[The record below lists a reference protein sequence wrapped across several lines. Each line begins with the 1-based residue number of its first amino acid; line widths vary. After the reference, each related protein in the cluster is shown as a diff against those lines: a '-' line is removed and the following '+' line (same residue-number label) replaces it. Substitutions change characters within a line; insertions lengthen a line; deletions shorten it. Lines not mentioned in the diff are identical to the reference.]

1 MTPVLYSASEQDFTS
16 LGLGVLNDALS
27 CKVDTVL
34 NGVFE
39 LEMQYP
45 VTGKRYSDLKVSNII
60 KATSQHNGIAQLFDI
75 HSITKPLNG
84 VVTVY
89 ASHVSNRKQFIP
101 IMPCSASNIADA
113 FIAIKGHSAEDN
125 PFTFWTDKT
134 TSASFKLTSPA
145 SLGQVLGGMEGSIL
159 DVYRGEYEFDNW
171 TIKFWNHRGQDNGV
185 SLRYG
190 KNITSIEQEESISNT
205 ITGVCPFWADADG
218 NTVVIP
224 EAVVES
230 SSADNF
236 PFRRT
241 VVKDF
246 SNVFDEIP
254 TVEQLRNYTQT
265 YISVNNIGV
274 PSVSID
280 VSYENLADYEEY
292 KNVALF
298 EQVRLGDTVHVYF
311 EPLDIEAEARVVETV
326 YNVLIDK
333 YEKVHVGS
341 VKTSLSNVINAD
353 ADFAKNTAAHAA
365 SKVTNALEQAFI
377 DALASL
383 SGADG
388 GNIVINQNETTGK
401 PYEILIMDT
410 DDVSTARNVLRL
422 NMNGL
427 GLSTNG
433 INGPYTAA
441 ITGEGIVATAITTG
455 TLDAAKVNVSNLYA
469 NNILVTNSED
479 VGAAI
484 RRLEL
489 SDEGLESTISNI
501 KIGARNYIRALDGIS
516 VNTSKQLC
524 TYTYDPTN
532 GTYVLTATA
541 RGTSTEF
548 SQIYVAP
555 ADVYSIS
562 EIAGKECR
570 FHAESI
576 VCSNPSLDARVY
588 IYFMNSSKKVISAT
602 DLLQDTLSRSITV
615 PANTVYIQ
623 PVLRIDQN
631 KAEATG
637 TTLTVRG
644 LMLEVG
650 NKDSDWVPAHEDANA
665 QMGAMQT
672 SIEQNAESIIL
683 SAQSINQRIDKVTN
697 GYGIIWDLNA
707 GGDYAGGE
715 ARIQK
720 YDHETGTFSNAAGW
734 LMWNGTKRT
743 VPVTDFNP
751 NTMVP
756 YNVPIYLVLRL
767 TSADGTTGTIYPVW
781 YNGGWKYLNKGANAS
796 TSGQA
801 VASWT
806 WVENTDIILGS
817 CVEPGSE
824 KQFTETVV
832 YDPPRTYKSI
842 NESVI
847 TKESLAAS
855 ISVNARNIELKVS
868 STDYTGAKIASK
880 INQSPSSVVIEASHI
895 SLSGKTINLTS
906 DNIAIN
912 STNFS
917 VDKNGTATAKS
928 LNITG
933 GSINITTTDQTLD
946 IIRLNHTKSSTY
958 ISSSMFIVENKSTA
972 DNPYLKVTMQ
982 GGGVWMS
989 NTNLNKTL
997 ATLYTTG
1004 GGGVLDLYNT
1014 SDSEES
1020 RLTSGS
1026 LRLIDGK
1033 GKLRMLCNKSGL
1045 SFYSDSAKEISNIA
1059 STSSGIGSL
1068 YLKDGTRARCIVN
1081 DGGAYWYSSTGTL
1094 RCWLNPTSGL
1104 IFYNASGKVTK
1115 TYSAT

>member
-246 SNVFDEIP
+246 SNVFDEMP

-455 TLDAAKVNVSNLYA
+455 TLDAARVTVSNLYA

-501 KIGARNYIRALDGIS
+501 KIGARNYIRALDGVS
-516 VNTSKQLC
+516 VVTTTSLC
-524 TYTYDPTN
+524 TYTYDPSN

-541 RGTSTEF
+541 RGTSTAF
-548 SQIYVAP
+548 SQIYVAN
-555 ADVYSIS
+555 ANVYSIS

-588 IYFMNSSKKVISAT
+588 INFMNSSKKVISGT
-602 DLLQDTLSRSITV
+602 YLLQDTLSRSITV
-615 PANTVYIQ
+615 PTNTVYIQ
-623 PVLRIDQN
+623 PVLRIDHHN
-631 KAEATG
+631 AEATG

-665 QMGAMQT
+665 QMGEMQS
-672 SIEQNAESIIL
+672 SITQNA
-683 SAQSINQRIDKVTN
+683 
-697 GYGIIWDLNA
+697 
-707 GGDYAGGE
+707 
-715 ARIQK
+715 
-720 YDHETGTFSNAAGW
+720 H
-734 LMWNGTKRT
+734 
-743 VPVTDFNP
+743 
-751 NTMVP
+751 
-756 YNVPIYLVLRL
+756 
-767 TSADGTTGTIYPVW
+767 
-781 YNGGWKYLNKGANAS
+781 
-796 TSGQA
+796 
-801 VASWT
+801 
-806 WVENTDIILGS
+806 
-817 CVEPGSE
+817 
-824 KQFTETVV
+824 
-832 YDPPRTYKSI
+832 
-842 NESVI
+842 
-847 TKESLAAS
+847 
-855 ISVNARNIELKVS
+855 NIELKVS
-868 STDYTGAKIASK
+868 STDYTGATIASK
-880 INQSPSSVVIEASHI
+880 INQSASSVVINASHI

-958 ISSSMFIVENKSTA
+958 ISSNMFIVENKSTA
-972 DNPYLKVTMQ
+972 DNPYLKGMLQ
-982 GGGVWMS
+982 GGGLFFL
-989 NTNLNKTL
+989 NTNANKSL
-997 ATLYTTG
+997 ASLTITSGY
-1004 GGGVLDLYNT
+1004 GVFRLYNT
-1014 SDSEES
+1014 GDSEEG

-1026 LRLIDGK
+1026 LRFIDGA
-1033 GKLRMLCNKSGL
+1033 GVQRTVYNKDGIV
-1045 SFYSDSAKEISNIA
+1045 FND
-1059 STSSGIGSL
+1059 SSGNKIGNYSPYFKIL
-1068 YLKDGTRARCIVN
+1068 SGVGNSGQVNANSYKDYSITFSSSFAKTPEVFPALNTKWTNDMPAHMNIV
-1081 DGGAYWYSSTGTL
+1081 AHS
-1094 RCWLNPTSGL
+1094 
-1104 IFYNASGKVTK
+1104 ITK
-1115 TYSAT
+1115 TGFTARVYNGNSSSQFVPFKWIAISF